1 MCCTRLAQNT
11 ERKISPKIRCLRTI
25 AQLCRAIS
33 SQLRH
38 GSTIGKKS
46 LNANISSIMSSQYGE
61 LQPTNGWAH
70 FGSLGHRSKFQ
81 QVSRLGIVTAATSY
95 QKPSKLCTM
104 FGRLLGWCTIYTLSG
119 ALVPQRN
126 FSTCKIHFASKSCV
140 LLYWQRYCT
149 ALQQLSSAKQCGV
162 VQGME
167 LQNFRR
173 GRHLYSAWR
182 PSRWLSAHI
191 LVISY

>member
-119 ALVPQRN
+119 TRAPWCKKSPKIRRLGTIAQLCQLYLCNWGTYRQ
-126 FSTCKIHFASKSCV
+126 SGKTC
-140 LLYWQRYCT
+140 
-149 ALQQLSSAKQCGV
+149 
-162 VQGME
+162 
-167 LQNFRR
+167 
-173 GRHLYSAWR
+173 
-182 PSRWLSAHI
+182 
-191 LVISY
+191 